1 MPKILR
7 KGVKNYLRK
16 GHLMNKIIIILS
28 NWGIPLL
35 AFSYLYFTIY
45 DLGNDNLF
53 DGFKK
58 MSSSFIFWY
67 IIIVI
72 FVFILVLYVIA
83 KYLNNQKNE

>member
-1 MPKILR
+1 
-7 KGVKNYLRK
+7 
-16 GHLMNKIIIILS
+16 MNKIIKILG

-58 MSSSFIFWY
+58 MSNSFIFWY

>member
-1 MPKILR
+1 
-7 KGVKNYLRK
+7 
-16 GHLMNKIIIILS
+16 MNKIIKILA

-35 AFSYLYFTIY
+35 AFSYLYLTIY
-45 DLGNDNLF
+45 ELGNDNLF

>member
-1 MPKILR
+1 
-7 KGVKNYLRK
+7 
-16 GHLMNKIIIILS
+16 MNKIIKILG

-35 AFSYLYFTIY
+35 AFSYLYLTIY
-45 DLGNDNLF
+45 ELGNDNLF